1 MSALVYYLFS
11 LYSVLVSAKILL
23 TFLLVTGIVLCS
35 VFRMRIILIILQ
47 CFICCWAV
55 LIVSQRFFSFPYCLT
70 SKEAGYTKTG
80 RGQGSCSKM
89 NESHPMLSWWTI
101 KLREANQ
108 WPGLRTTG
116 SGEQLL
122 CTSLFQYILLL
133 LLLHLLLL
141 LYLYFLSD

>member
-11 LYSVLVSAKILL
+11 FCSVLVSAKILL
-23 TFLLVTGIVLCS
+23 MFLLKTGMVLCS
-35 VFRMRIILIILQ
+35 GFRMRTILIILQ
-47 CFICCWAV
+47 CFSCCWAV
-55 LIVSQRFFSFPYCLT
+55 FIVSQRLFSFPYCLT
-70 SKEAGYTKTG
+70 SKEVRYAKTEK
-80 RGQGSCSKM
+80 GQGSCSKM
-89 NESHPMLSWWTI
+89 NESHYMLSWWTT

-108 WPGLRTTG
+108 RLGLRTTG

-141 LYLYFLSD
+141 LLLSFLSY